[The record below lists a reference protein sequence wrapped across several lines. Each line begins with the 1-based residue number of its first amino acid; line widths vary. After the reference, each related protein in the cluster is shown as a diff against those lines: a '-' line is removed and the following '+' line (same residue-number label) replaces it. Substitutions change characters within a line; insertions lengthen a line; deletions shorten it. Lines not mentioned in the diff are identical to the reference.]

1 MKTKI
6 IGLVLLGLATA
17 ALAIEPQELDNRLR
31 ALTDKFDAFQH
42 QPDKCI
48 PAETLRQA
56 QGIILLDRTKAGFL
70 FAYQGGGGV
79 ALVKDAKLDKWS
91 PVAFLDAN
99 EASLGFQVGAEQ
111 HFCIVLLMT
120 TNAPRMLLDQ
130 KFEFGGEAR
139 GTAGNKSGGVEA
151 GPQAS
156 PSVLVYDDRQGLYA
170 GAAIKGGVVSPAD
183 EANRVYYGQRL
194 SMDDI
199 LFGHKVPRSAGAS
212 SLADKIEMYSQIHAR
227 RL

>member
-1 MKTKI
+1 MTHFN
-6 IGLVLLGLATA
+6 TSRT
-17 ALAIEPQELDNRLR
+17 E
-31 ALTDKFDAFQH
+31 
-42 QPDKCI
+42 CI

-79 ALVKDAKLDKWS
+79 ALVKDATLHKWS

-99 EASLGFQVGAEQ
+99 EASLGFQVGGEQ

-120 TNAPRMLLDQ
+120 TNAARLLLEQ

-139 GTAGNKSGGVEA
+139 GTAGNKSSGVEA
-151 GPQAS
+151 GPQPS
-156 PSVLVYDDRQGLYA
+156 PSVLVYDDRQGLFA

-183 EANRVYYGQRL
+183 EANRVYYGQFL

-199 LFGHKVPRSAGAS
+199 LFGHKVQRSEVAS
-212 SLADKIEMYSQIHAR
+212 SLANKIEMYSQTQAR
-227 RL
+227 RS